1 MTSSSWPSPREGN
14 SEASQAME
22 TNKISVSVNN
32 LCSRLA
38 STLVMGDFSRC
49 KLLRLRRK
57 VTASLLA
64 RNRGLPSI
72 INLTNAKLI
81 NSRQPIPTHREAR
94 DPLSLMRLPYRS
106 ASLEITRRCMTHGK
120 HQIRQP
126 NTKGLLT
133 QTKVT
138 DLRRKNSMTSSTHTT
153 STPPSSN
160 HLGNKHLPTHH
171 CSSRLCKSHPDLL
184 GKLLNR

>member
-1 MTSSSWPSPREGN
+1 MTSSSLPSPRKGN

-22 TNKISVSVNN
+22 TNKLSVLVNN

-38 STLVMGDFSRC
+38 STTLMGGFSRC
-49 KLLRLRRK
+49 KLLRLGRN

-64 RNRGLPSI
+64 RNRGLSRI
-72 INLTNAKLI
+72 ANLTNANLI
-81 NSRQPIPTHREAR
+81 NTRQPTPTHREAR
-94 DPLSLMRLPYRS
+94 DPLSLMSFPHRS
-106 ASLEITRRCMTHGK
+106 ASLGITRCMTHGK

-133 QTKVT
+133 KTKFT

-160 HLGNKHLPTHH
+160 LLGNKHLPTQQ
-171 CSSRLCKSHPDLL
+171 CRRRLCKSHPDLL